1 MKKIL
6 SSSKAHNFPEKF
18 IYLQQIV
25 SHEML
30 QRLHVKL
37 AILTVLALRFRW
49 GFSSMHVHKNLYLV
63 KQAMN
68 KPWKFSRATSDAL
81 LIFILHCQY
90 TTRINSTKL
99 LTKTQRLRL

>member
-6 SSSKAHNFPEKF
+6 SSSKANNFPEKF
-18 IYLQQIV
+18 IYLQQII

-49 GFSSMHVHKNLYLV
+49 GFSSKHVHKKSVFSETSNEQTLEILKSHIRRIAHLYTPL
-63 KQAMN
+63 
-68 KPWKFSRATSDAL
+68 S
-81 LIFILHCQY
+81 IY
-90 TTRINSTKL
+90 NSY
-99 LTKTQRLRL
+99 QQH